1 MLPDRR
7 GIVKSLT
14 GTMHIERHKVT
25 IQPVID
31 ITSVWSIPDN
41 FVPDRSDAIILAH
54 GAGNDMNHPFM
65 SYFHEAFA
73 RAGLLSV
80 KFNFPYTEAGRKAPD
95 RPAVLEQ
102 TWRAVVETV
111 MSHEAMQPRR
121 LFLAGKSMGGRIA
134 SLAVAHGLPCDGL
147 IFLGYPLHPPK
158 QTGKSRTEHWPD
170 IHCSTLFLEGTRD
183 TLCDLHLLQSL
194 LPLLSGSSTLKVIEG
209 GDHSF
214 KVPKS
219 LNRPQDQVY
228 GDMVH
233 TVIDWMSS
241 LSS

>member
-1 MLPDRR
+1 MP
-7 GIVKSLT
+7 
-14 GTMHIERHKVT
+14 IEQEHHRIT
-25 IQPVID
+25 DQNDTD
-31 ITSVWSIPDN
+31 ITSVWTITEHFIPGE
-41 FVPDRSDAIILAH
+41 SDAIFLAH

-102 TWRAVVETV
+102 TWRAVVEMV

-158 QTGKSRTEHWPD
+158 QTGKSRTDHWSD
-170 IHCSTLFLEGTRD
+170 IHCPTLFLEGTRD
-183 TLCDLHLLQSL
+183 TLCDLHLLESL
-194 LPLLSGSSTLKVIEG
+194 LSHLSGPSTLKVIEG
-209 GDHSF
+209 ADHSF

-228 GDMVH
+228 EDMVH
-233 TVIDWMSS
+233 TVIDWMNS
-241 LSS
+241 LRS